1 MKHIIKRRK
10 YIMRK
15 VFTILAATMFAGAA
29 FADTE
34 NVAVPSPVLSGE
46 VALTFSQDATTDN
59 WGGAMG
65 LDLGVDAAG
74 LANIDLDFS
83 ATDGNAVKLDNW
95 TVGTA
100 VAGVEVAI
108 GDDNGVFV
116 DAEGNQTLAAP
127 AMTESVAVSV
137 GDASVAVGFTDWGT
151 DITDISNIQGAYTLG
166 EVAGLVDV
174 TASGDYNMD
183 SENIVIGGA
192 VSGLAVGE
200 AALGGAVTYDVDAE
214 KFAFEGTA
222 DIMGLTA
229 YANGDQDD
237 ALQNIG
243 GEYTYNLGGA
253 ELTAGGVYNMDAEE
267 LTPTVGVS
275 FSF

>member
-1 MKHIIKRRK
+1 
-10 YIMRK
+10 MRK

-29 FADTE
+29 FAETE
-34 NVAVPSPVLSGE
+34 NVAVPGPVLSGE

-74 LANIDLDFS
+74 LATVDLDFS
-83 ATDGNAVKLDNW
+83 ATDGNAVTLDNW
-95 TVGTA
+95 TVGTD
-100 VAGVEVAI
+100 VNGIGVAI

-166 EVAGLVDV
+166 DVAGLAV
-174 TASGDYNMD
+174 TASGDYNLD
-183 SENIVIGGA
+183 SENIVLGGA
-192 VSGLAVGE
+192 VSGLAVGP
-200 AALGGAVTYDVDAE
+200 ANLGGTVTYDVDGE
-214 KFAFEGTA
+214 LFAYEGVA
-222 DIMGLTA
+222 NVMGLTA

-237 ALQNIG
+237 AFQNVG
-243 GEYTYNLGGA
+243 GEYVYGFGGA
-253 ELTAGGVYNMDAEE
+253 ELTAGANYNIDTEDF
-267 LTPTVGVS
+267 TPTAGVS
-275 FSF
+275 FNF

>member
-1 MKHIIKRRK
+1 
-10 YIMRK
+10 MRK

-29 FADTE
+29 VAETE
-34 NVAVPSPVLSGE
+34 NVVVPGPVLSGE

-127 AMTESVAVSV
+127 AMTESVAVTV
-137 GDASVAVGFTDWGT
+137 GDASVAVGFTDWNT

-166 EVAGLVDV
+166 SVAGLVDV

-183 SENIVIGGA
+183 SENIVLGGA
-192 VSGLAVGE
+192 ISGLAVGE
-200 AALGGAVTYDVDAE
+200 ASFGGAITYDVDGE
-214 KFAFEGTA
+214 SFAFEGTA
-222 DIMGLTA
+222 NLMGLTA

-237 ALQNIG
+237 AFQNVG
-243 GEYTYNLGGA
+243 GEYVYGIGGA
-253 ELTAGGVYNMDAEE
+253 ELTAGANYNIDTEDF
-267 LTPTVGVS
+267 TPTAGVS
-275 FSF
+275 FNF

>member
-1 MKHIIKRRK
+1 
-10 YIMRK
+10 MRK

-74 LANIDLDFS
+74 LATVDLDFS
-83 ATDGNAVKLDNW
+83 ATDGSAVTLDNW
-95 TVGTA
+95 TVGTD
-100 VAGVEVAI
+100 VNGIGVAI

-137 GDASVAVGFTDWGT
+137 GDASVAVGFTDWNT

-166 EVAGLVDV
+166 DVAGLVDV

-183 SENIVIGGA
+183 SENIVLGGA
-192 VSGLAVGE
+192 ISGLAVGE
-200 AALGGAVTYDVDAE
+200 AALGGAVTYDVDGE
-214 KFAFEGTA
+214 SFAFEGTA
-222 DIMGLTA
+222 DLMGLTA

-237 ALQNIG
+237 AFQNVG
-243 GEYTYNLGGA
+243 GEYVYGLGGA
-253 ELTAGGVYNMDAEE
+253 ELTAGANYNVDTEDF
-267 LTPTVGVS
+267 TPTVGVS

>member
-1 MKHIIKRRK
+1 
-10 YIMRK
+10 MRN

-29 FADTE
+29 FAETE
-34 NVAVPSPVLSGE
+34 NVAVPTPVLSGE
-46 VALTFSQDATTDN
+46 VSLDFAETANDK
-59 WGGAMG
+59 WGGTMG

-83 ATDGNAVKLDNW
+83 ATDGNALTLDNW
-95 TVGTA
+95 TVGTQVGGVGVA
-100 VAGVEVAI
+100 V

-137 GDASVAVGFTDWGT
+137 GDASVAVGFTDWT
-151 DITDISNIQGAYTLG
+151 ADITDISNIQGAYTLG
-166 EVAGLVDV
+166 DVAGLVDV

-183 SENIVIGGA
+183 SENIVLGGA
-192 VSGLAVGE
+192 ISGLAVGE
-200 AALGGAVTYDVDAE
+200 ASFGGAVTYDMDAE
-214 KFAFEGTA
+214 MFAYEGTA

-237 ALQNIG
+237 TFQNVG
-243 GEYTYNLGGA
+243 GEYTYSLGGA
-253 ELTAGGVYNMDAEE
+253 ELTAGANYNLDTEDF
-267 LTPTVGVS
+267 TPTAGVS
-275 FSF
+275 FNF

>member
-1 MKHIIKRRK
+1 
-10 YIMRK
+10 MRK

-34 NVAVPSPVLSGE
+34 NVVVPGPVLSGE